1 MTSGWLDVA
10 AADGASLSR
19 RRDAPFNQL
28 RQIPN
33 TEGSRSTLVRKSF
46 AGKSDPS
53 KIWQCASIVSSE
65 LLSTALACGLGATQQ
80 AALNG
85 AILPMH
91 DSNSEEASATP
102 AALTSARR
110 EVSQD

>member
-1 MTSGWLDVA
+1 
-10 AADGASLSR
+10 
-19 RRDAPFNQL
+19 
-28 RQIPN
+28 
-33 TEGSRSTLVRKSF
+33 
-46 AGKSDPS
+46 
-53 KIWQCASIVSSE
+53 
-65 LLSTALACGLGATQQ
+65 LACGLGATQQ